1 MRIAL
6 FSIAMAFALTLVA
19 GSINSNY
26 AYAKSDKEAKAQLKE
41 CKKLADP
48 KSRDECVKKMG
59 KGAEMK
65 AKAKDKAK
73 KNKGK

>member
-1 MRIAL
+1 MRIAVL
-6 FSIAMAFALTLVA
+6 SVAMAFALAFVA
-19 GSINSNY
+19 GSIYSNV

-48 KSRDECVKKMG
+48 KLRDECVKKAG
-59 KGAEMK
+59 KGVGMK
-65 AKAKDKAK
+65 AKAEKGAK